1 MAAPVCSP
9 VYSAASH
16 SLARKQMLASAG
28 PTDNAEN
35 IHSSFVD
42 PSFDLDHT
50 IFTTL
55 RSLLKRAL
63 TTARLNV
70 RHEWKDQAAR
80 EVETIYASLIKPP
93 PADDT
98 ALFKFMAEECDFGM
112 EHADGSFMD
121 HLHFC
126 HEYSLLHF
134 AQLHLISLAP
144 PMDKSLA
151 FQASPRILLLH
162 SILGVGT
169 NCFPMRIEKLPTLA
183 SLLSETEMLHIEAF
197 PAVLR
202 LLVRGPLIDELER
215 IAEEGKEIQKI
226 SFYRVID
233 NGHYSLSGEE
243 LWTHLNFH
251 LIHALDF
258 LPVLAWK
265 ETKHSDFMFHIFT
278 RLYAIITRAAKLQ
291 AHINF
296 DLSWERESIP
306 GTRTTDLTHYLV
318 DQIPSWVTLKAA
330 RKTIEE
336 YSAAV
341 GHNLDFTITTKNQ

>member
-1 MAAPVCSP
+1 MAPVCSP

-134 AQLHLISLAP
+134 AQVTSAIMTP
-144 PMDKSLA
+144 PA
-151 FQASPRILLLH
+151 CPLH
-162 SILGVGT
+162 SAAPNLARPT
-169 NCFPMRIEKLPTLA
+169 NGQISRVSGLSTYSPSALNSRCWHQ
-183 SLLSETEMLHIEAF
+183 LLSYEDRKAPHARLA
-197 PAVLR
+197 ALR
-202 LLVRGPLIDELER
+202 DGN
-215 IAEEGKEIQKI
+215 AA
-226 SFYRVID
+226 YRSV
-233 NGHYSLSGEE
+233 
-243 LWTHLNFH
+243 
-251 LIHALDF
+251 
-258 LPVLAWK
+258 P
-265 ETKHSDFMFHIFT
+265 
-278 RLYAIITRAAKLQ
+278 R
-291 AHINF
+291 
-296 DLSWERESIP
+296 
-306 GTRTTDLTHYLV
+306 
-318 DQIPSWVTLKAA
+318 
-330 RKTIEE
+330 
-336 YSAAV
+336 SAAPSCARPP
-341 GHNLDFTITTKNQ
+341 DR